1 MSDDKRPQLSP
12 WPCPMPRAPSSSLP
26 KALDA
31 NPSADADPS
40 GWWSQSWPEPW
51 AKHLCSPAISLISG
65 ISFSTRAHQKSS
77 GVGALAPPCLP
88 SPGST
93 FGSLVL
99 ALTQAPL
106 GAFSLYGFQVHIRLF
121 SSQCYSQED
130 HSGGAIPL
138 PGRSR
143 AFCQAHSLKSPLEA
157 WFKALLLRTSV
168 SSGKVFNPLNFSIFI
183 CKTGIIIVP
192 FSKKKKKIVPFSQ
205 GYFKL

>member
-31 NPSADADPS
+31 NPSADANPS

-51 AKHLCSPAISLISG
+51 AKHLCSPAISPISG

-106 GAFSLYGFQVHIRLF
+106 RVFSLYGFQVHIRLF

-130 HSGGAIPL
+130 HSLWWSHPSARKIT
-138 PGRSR
+138 
-143 AFCQAHSLKSPLEA
+143 SLLSSPLFEEPPRS
-157 WFKALLLRTSV
+157 LIQGITS
-168 SSGKVFNPLNFSIFI
+168 
-183 CKTGIIIVP
+183 
-192 FSKKKKKIVPFSQ
+192 
-205 GYFKL
+205 